1 MVALVS
7 VGSPERGEGPRRQ
20 RVRRS
25 LEEKR
30 RLVALTYQPG
40 TSVAW
45 VARRHDLNANQLFAW
60 RRLLGRQTL
69 ALSDQTG
76 PMAFAPIDVV
86 AEPRRDVQAGRVGVI
101 EVDLPS
107 GAKLRVDAQVDELA
121 LRRVLAALKAAS

>member
-30 RLVALTYQPG
+30 RLVALTYEAG
-40 TSVAW
+40 TSVAR
-45 VARRHDLNANQLFAW
+45 VARGNDVNANQLFAW

-76 PMAFAPIDVV
+76 ALSFAPIDVV
-86 AEPRRDVQAGRVGVI
+86 ADPRRDAPAGRVGVI
-101 EVDLPS
+101 EVDLPG
-107 GAKLRVDAQVDELA
+107 GARLRVDAQVDELA